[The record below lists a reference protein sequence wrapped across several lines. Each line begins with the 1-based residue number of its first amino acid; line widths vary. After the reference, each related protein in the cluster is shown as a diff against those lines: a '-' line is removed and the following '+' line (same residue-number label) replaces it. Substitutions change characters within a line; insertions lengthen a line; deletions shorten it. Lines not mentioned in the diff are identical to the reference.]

1 MLGRELYRARTAAG
15 MTQEDLAF
23 RAGVHRTY
31 ISYLEHDKYS
41 PSVDMLF
48 RLCDALGISAARLI
62 ARVEKRRQSRRQKPS

>member
-1 MLGRELYRARTAAG
+1 MLGRELKARETAG

-48 RLCDALGISAARLI
+48 RLCDALGISATRLT
-62 ARVEKRRQSRRQKPS
+62 ARVEKRRKRRR

>member
-1 MLGRELYRARTAAG
+1 MLGQELLRARKAAG
-15 MTQEDLAF
+15 LTQEDLAF

-48 RLCDALGISAARLI
+48 RLCDALAMTPSSLI
-62 ARVEKRRQSRRQKPS
+62 ARVEKRRRSRR